1 MTVGRDRE
9 MNDEAK
15 NVRFS
20 LKIGNSYQRVNN
32 SGNKEVA
39 LIKAMT
45 RDNGLPHVHYS
56 LKVFT
61 PSGVGVVS
69 DNRVLSCKMFEKTF
83 S

>member
-1 MTVGRDRE
+1 MI
-9 MNDEAK
+9 DEAK

>member
-1 MTVGRDRE
+1 MIE
-9 MNDEAK
+9 EAK
-15 NVRFS
+15 NMRFS
-20 LKIGNSYQRVNN
+20 LKIGNSYQRVNS

-45 RDNGLPHVHYS
+45 RDNLGLPHVRYA

-61 PSGVGVVS
+61 PSGVVVVS
-69 DNRVLSCKMFEKTF
+69 DNRILSHKMFAKTF